1 MDVEGLDKQIAEKR
15 QVEEKERERQKQF
28 DKEDQRRATV
38 LDRKNQEL
46 REVNWQNNIY
56 RIQFYRL

>member
-15 QVEEKERERQKQF
+15 QVEENERERQKQF

-46 REVNWQNNIY
+46 REVN
-56 RIQFYRL
+56 